1 MGANII
7 LGFVSNAFNELKT
20 TFLYDNIADDKQT
33 HYIMDLV
40 KTFRYAFRF
49 DYRLG
54 EKN

>member
-7 LGFVSNAFNELKT
+7 LGFVPNAFNELKT
-20 TFLYDNIADDKQT
+20 TFLYDNTADDKQT
-33 HYIMDLV
+33 HYITDPV
-40 KTFRYAFRF
+40 KTFRYAFRL